1 MPDDPA
7 SDQKRAA
14 AEAAAA
20 LVQPGMAVGL
30 GTGSTAYYAIAALV
44 RRVRDEGLR
53 IVAIP
58 TSERS
63 AAQARE
69 GGIPLVDFSTR
80 TRLDLTIDG
89 ADEIAGASLDLV
101 KGLGGALLREKIV
114 AAASARE
121 VIVADA
127 AKLVDRLGS
136 RASVPVEVTPW
147 GWEFTAARIARLGAR
162 VSRREAPREA
172 GGAAFVSDGGNL
184 ILDCAFGP
192 IEDPGALD
200 LALHAVVGVIE
211 TGLFIGLA
219 TEAFVATP
227 EGVQHLE
234 AR

>member
-20 LVQPGMAVGL
+20 LVQSGMAVGL

-89 ADEIAGASLDLV
+89 ADEITGASLDLI

-127 AKLVDRLGS
+127 AKLADRLGS
-136 RASVPVEVTPW
+136 RAPVPVEVTPW
-147 GWEFTAARIARLGAR
+147 GWEATAARVARLGAR
-162 VSRREAPREA
+162 VTRREAE
-172 GGAAFVSDGGNL
+172 GKAFLSDGGNL

-192 IEDPGALD
+192 IEDPRALD

-227 EGVQHLE
+227 GGVQYLE